1 MPMEKNAR
9 LFNCH
14 RCNVPVIICSDC
26 DRGNIYCGSNC
37 SQAARVQNHR
47 MANAAYQNTIKGKL
61 NHAERQRRYRMRQ
74 STKKVTDHSSIIEP
88 PDGSLPSEPSE
99 GCAQPVESLC
109 CSFCG
114 KQVPPYLRIG
124 YLGRDIGTNLRRSSA
139 WPLGP

>member
-9 LFNCH
+9 LYKCH
-14 RCNVPVIICSDC
+14 RCKVPVIICSAC
-26 DRGNIYCGSNC
+26 DRGNIYCGSSC

-47 MANAAYQNTIKGKL
+47 RANAAYQNTIKGKL
-61 NHAERQRRYRMRQ
+61 NHAERQRRYRMKQ
-74 STKKVTDHSSIIEP
+74 STKKVTDHSSITEA
-88 PDGSLPSEPSE
+88 PDGSLPSEPSKDYP
-99 GCAQPVESLC
+99 QPVKSLC

-114 KQVPPYLRIG
+114 KQVPPYLRID